1 MASDW
6 VNWADFY
13 ALNAPQMQQHE
24 ADVSA
29 QRVQQQD
36 ADAAELGGIEAM
48 ARGDIERGQY
58 GAKLGD
64 YAQYKD
70 FLQRQ
75 QARQQAAQ
83 GQWMAGSRFDSM
95 LGNQAPAW
103 QQPSAWQRG
112 AEQRISTF
120 GQQRRSAYEARQQEQ
135 ARQSNERYNERY
147 AQQSA
152 SSGLAAEQDRW
163 DREHG
168 VGKYSPS
175 RNQGGARNGSTAY
188 GMSDEE
194 VIARA
199 KARGDYRPGS
209 G

>member
-1 MASDW
+1 MADDW

-24 ADVSA
+24 ADVA
-29 QRVQQQD
+29 AQQQQQQS
-36 ADAAELGGIEAM
+36 ADMAELGGIEAM

-58 GAKLGD
+58 GAQLGD
-64 YAQYKD
+64 YSQYRD

-83 GQWMAGSRFDSM
+83 GQWMAGSRFDSL

-112 AEQRISTF
+112 AEQRVSAY

-135 ARQSNERYNERY
+135 ARQASERY

-152 SSGLAAEQDRW
+152 ASSLAAEQDRW

-168 VGKYSPS
+168 VGRYSPAQN
-175 RNQGGARNGSTAY
+175 RQRIRGAGGYA
-188 GMSDEE
+188 MSDED
-194 VIARA
+194 VISHAA
-199 KARGDYRPGS
+199 ARGDRRPGS